1 MKKNLLT
8 AAILSASCLF
18 ASAYTKDS
26 ATGYVSLDNGLL
38 TTSDGVK
45 LSGNTTNGYT
55 LTLEDGS
62 GWVGTS
68 DSGTR
73 DDITFACTI
82 DFAKI
87 DFKDVDMRFFYV
99 DGSRGD
105 LGIGWD
111 VETKCITTTWGND
124 YDIQISGLGAT
135 GLVTFVFTMGDG
147 GSRIYKNSDS
157 GFWTK
162 TSVKGDLGTVSSLVV
177 SSEAAAAIDNLVV
190 WNKDI
195 AFSGGN
201 ANVASALQTSTSL
214 IPEPSAFGLLAGLGA
229 LSLVASRRR
238 RR

>member
-1 MKKNLLT
+1 MKKKLLT
-8 AAILSASCLF
+8 AVILSASCLF

-26 ATGYVSLDNGLL
+26 AIGYVSLDNGSL
-38 TTSDGVK
+38 TTSDGVN
-45 LSGNTTNGYT
+45 LSGDTTSGYT
-55 LTLEDGS
+55 LTLKNG
-62 GWVGTS
+62 GVWTGTS
-68 DSGTR
+68 ESGTR

-82 DFAKI
+82 DFSKI
-87 DFKDVDMRFFYV
+87 DFDTADMRFFYV
-99 DGSRGD
+99 DGSRAD

-111 VETKCITTTWGND
+111 VETKCVTATWGSD
-124 YDIQISGLGAT
+124 FDIQVSGIRAT

-147 GSRIYKNSDS
+147 GARIYQNSGS

-162 TSVKGDLGTVSSLVV
+162 TNVKGDLGTVSSLVV
-177 SSEAAAAIDNLVV
+177 SAQATEAIDNLVV

-201 ANVASALQTSTSL
+201 ASVASAFQALTSL